1 MNLDE
6 LRNYDILICNK
17 KQKEEILKKR
27 KLLNIKIYTER
38 EFIYNYLFSYDDNT
52 IIYLMDK
59 YGYCYENTLLFLDK
73 LYYIKDKCS
82 NKKIDFLANLKKEL
96 DDNNLLIYNE
106 LFKKYVS
113 DKKIVVY
120 EKPSKLL
127 ESVIDRLN
135 YQVIDYKYEKYAHD
149 VIEFSNM
156 DEEVEY
162 VCYKICELIDSGINP
177 KNICLTNVSDNYYH
191 CLKRIFSL
199 YNLKVNII
207 NKMPLSSSKIGK
219 IFLKSYDIESISKYE
234 GTLEY
239 NKIIDILN
247 NTIGCNYDKR
257 IINYKMNHT
266 YLISES
272 YDNGIDILDYSLDY
286 IGDKYVFMLGFNEG
300 IIPKTI
306 LDTDYISDNICKYT
320 LKDESYIIN
329 EKERNNTLN
338 IINNIKNLT
347 ITYKL
352 SNNKD
357 SYYPSSLVDN
367 FNIIHDS
374 IPMDNTYSNSY
385 NKLKLSHYMDNY
397 IKYGISPENFKI
409 LLNNYK
415 NLYNSFNHKYT
426 KIDRKV
432 DKIYLSYSSLNK
444 YNECAFKYY
453 ISYVLKLDKYD
464 ENFSA
469 NMGSIVHLI
478 LKESYNDNFDIEES
492 FNKIVSEYEFNYK
505 ELFYLNKYKELL
517 KEVIDTIHKQ
527 KEYSSL
533 DKYLLEKEIVTD
545 ITDKISFKGIID
557 KVLYKEEEDRT
568 IVSLIDYKTGS
579 DSISLDYLKYGL
591 NMQLPI
597 YLYLASFLPLHN
609 ISYAGFYL
617 QKINE
622 NNEGFKLEGYSNSDT
637 SILSYMDNNYMNST
651 VIKGMKVKN
660 DGEFYNYSKIIS
672 NDEIND
678 IITNTYKEIKNKGKM
693 ILDNEF
699 NINPKVINN
708 INYGCKYCKYQDI
721 CFVSSSDH
729 IILGGESYE

>member
-6 LRNYDILICNK
+6 LYDYDILICNNRI
-17 KQKEEILKKR
+17 KEEILKKR
-27 KLLNIKIYTER
+27 KLLNIKIYTEW
-38 EFIYNYLFSYDDNT
+38 EFIHNYLFSYDDNT

-59 YGYCYENTLLFLDK
+59 YGYCYENAILFLDR
-73 LYYIKDKCS
+73 LYYINDKCG
-82 NKKIDFLANLKKEL
+82 NKKIDFLVDLKEEL
-96 DDNNLLIYNE
+96 NDNNLLKYNE

-113 DKKIVVY
+113 DKKIVLY

-127 ESVIDRLN
+127 KNVLEGIN
-135 YQVIDYKYEKYAHD
+135 YRIIDYKYEKYSHN

-156 DEEVEY
+156 DEEIEY
-162 VCYKICELIDSGINP
+162 VCYKICKLIDNGISPND
-177 KNICLTNVSDNYYH
+177 ICLTNVNDSYYH
-191 CLKRIFSL
+191 SLKRIFAL

-234 GTLEY
+234 GTIEY

-247 NTIGCNYDKR
+247 STVGCNYDKR
-257 IINYKMNHT
+257 IIQYKINHT
-266 YLISES
+266 YLTSEL
-272 YDNGIDILDYSLDY
+272 YDNGIDILDYNLDY
-286 IGDKYVFMLGFNEG
+286 IEDKYVFMLGFNES

-320 LKDESYIIN
+320 LKEESYVIN
-329 EKERNNTLN
+329 ERERNNTLN

-352 SNNKD
+352 SDNKD

-367 FNIIHDS
+367 FNIIHDN
-374 IPMDNTYSNSY
+374 IPLDNTYSNSY

-397 IKYGISPENFKI
+397 IKYGVISEYFKI

-453 ISYVLKLDKYD
+453 ISYVLKLDKYE

-492 FNKIVSEYEFNYK
+492 FNKIISEYEFNYK
-505 ELFYLNKYKELL
+505 ELFYLNKYKDLL
-517 KEVIDTIHKQ
+517 KSVIEVIHKQ
-527 KEYSSL
+527 KEYSL
-533 DKYLLEKEIVTD
+533 MDKYLLEKEIVID
-545 ITDKISFKGIID
+545 IGDKISFKGIID

-579 DSISLDYLKYGL
+579 DSISIDYLKYGL

-597 YLYLASFLPLHN
+597 YLYLSSKLPFHN
-609 ISYAGFYL
+609 INYAGFYL

-622 NNEGFKLEGYSNSDT
+622 NNLDFKLEGYSNSDT
-637 SILSYMDNNYMNST
+637 NILSYMDNNYMNST

-660 DGEFYNYSKIIS
+660 DGDFYNYSKVIS

-678 IITNTYKEIKNKGKM
+678 IIINTYNIIKNQGEK
-693 ILDNEF
+693 ILNSEF
-699 NINPKVINN
+699 DINPKVINN
-708 INYGCKYCKYQDI
+708 INYGCKYCEYRDI
-721 CFVSSSDH
+721 CFSNSSDY
-729 IILGGESYE
+729 ILLGGESDE